1 MGTQNSLLNNETK
14 ICLIPI
20 SDQRIFNL
28 KKFQTSTNRCQVLEI
43 CILFKKKI
51 SKHKDDRRGGGMTDD
66 RRVVKV
72 FGGENRRSKD
82 GTEGVKQNAF

>member
-1 MGTQNSLLNNETK
+1 
-14 ICLIPI
+14 
-20 SDQRIFNL
+20 
-28 KKFQTSTNRCQVLEI
+28 
-43 CILFKKKI
+43 
-51 SKHKDDRRGGGMTDD
+51 MTDD